1 MSVKKTTASTEARPS
16 LFGTEEKPQMTV
28 KELCDALQKL
38 VKGPTVA
45 DKWVVGELVDFS
57 IRGGHCYADL
67 VEKDAEG
74 KAVAKIPLRVWSY
87 KFVSLNSRFKAVT
100 NQDLGAGQNV
110 RVRVTPSMHKLYGLS
125 VIADEIDPSY
135 TMGDALRRRHEI
147 IDRLVREGIA
157 ERMYDA
163 EQGGEVLVTPNKK
176 LVWPDIPT
184 RIAIISSR
192 QAAGFGDFVNQ
203 LLTTEAKIRFNP
215 DIFEAIMQGERACSS
230 ILAALEQIAAE
241 KEKWDA
247 VVIIR
252 GGGASLDLQCFDDYN
267 LAAAIAKFPLPVIVG
282 IGHERDET
290 VLDYVANRRV
300 KTPTAAAEFFIKR
313 AESLINRLNSIGSA
327 LLQRAT
333 DIMASEKEQLSYFE
347 GVISVY
353 PLNAVRHA
361 ENRISN
367 NISALSTIT
376 ARRIIPA
383 IEKLNAMQTQIA
395 QAASGVVASYRDRL
409 NANERLLQA
418 LSPQAVLARGYSVTR
433 CNGKILTDADDI
445 APGARLTTQLAS
457 GEIISTVE

>member
-1 MSVKKTTASTEARPS
+1 MSAKKTSTASEPS
-16 LFGTEEKPQMTV
+16 LFGNEDKPHMTV
-28 KELCDALQKL
+28 KELCDAIQKL
-38 VKGPTVA
+38 VKGPTVS

-67 VEKDAEG
+67 VEKDDEG

-87 KFVSLNSRFKAVT
+87 KFVSLNNKFKAVT
-100 NQDLGAGQNV
+100 NQDIAAGQKV

-192 QAAGFGDFVNQ
+192 QAAGYGDFVKQ
-203 LLTTEAKIRFNP
+203 LFTTDTKIRFNVEP
-215 DIFEAIMQGERACSS
+215 FEATMQGERACPT
-230 ILAALEQIAAE
+230 ILAALDRIAAE

-252 GGGASLDLQCFDDYN
+252 GGGASLDLQCFDDYE
-267 LAAAIAKFPLPVIVG
+267 LAAAIARFPLPVIVG

-290 VLDYVANRRV
+290 VLDYVAKTYV

-333 DIMASEKEQLSYFE
+333 DIMAVEKEQLSYFE
-347 GVISVY
+347 GVISVF

-361 ENRISN
+361 DNRLTNSV
-367 NISALSTIT
+367 SVLSTIA
-376 ARRIIPA
+376 ARRILPA
-383 IEKLNAMQTQIA
+383 IEKLNATQSQIA
-395 QAASGVVASYRDRL
+395 VAATGVVASYRDRL
-409 NANERLLQA
+409 NANERLLKA

-433 CNGKILTDADDI
+433 CNGEILTDAI
-445 APGARLTTQLAS
+445 AIKAGARLTTQLAS
-457 GEIISTVE
+457 GEITSVVE